1 MTGRSV
7 GDRDREADVRCGRE
21 EDPEVLSQGTAV
33 DDLDQH
39 LRVGGTEKPEQAP
52 LRHPQ
57 AGEGYGMPGPGE
69 AAALHGAVGNLDL
82 ETAVA
87 GTVIDAQGRAVGA
100 ARWNGH
106 PRDPVTRC
114 FREPQVAIRAGRDAG
129 RIRSGGDATSEPG
142 DDSERGDPPHGLA

>member
-39 LRVGGTEKPEQAP
+39 LRVCGAEKPEQAP

-69 AAALHGAVGNLDL
+69 AAALHGVVGNLDL
-82 ETAVA
+82 KTAVA
-87 GTVIDAQGRAVGA
+87 GTVIDAQGRGVGA
-100 ARWNGH
+100 ARWTGD
-106 PRDPVTRC
+106 PRDPVTRF
-114 FREPQVAIRAGRDAG
+114 FREPPVPIKAGRNAV
-129 RIRSGGDATSEPG
+129 RIRSAGD
-142 DDSERGDPPHGLA
+142 